1 LPVNWREIEV
11 EIVGVG
17 CFLRGGKKIM
27 VLIVKNSRN
36 ENDRRRER
44 SRVGIDDCICTP
56 RM

>member
-1 LPVNWREIEV
+1 VNWREIEV